1 MTMTHTMECVE
12 SEARRDAVGSIE
24 GSIGRLI
31 RTVRTTLG
39 ENASAFSA
47 DLRPSAYVIMS
58 VIEALHPVPP
68 AAIIEATGF
77 DKSSVSR
84 QLRIL
89 KDAGYI
95 MSAPDPE
102 DRRADLF
109 SPTPDAGE
117 RFAAIRAGNRE
128 RFSAS
133 FDSWSEDEMVTFA
146 QLLDRFIVRGDER

>member
-12 SEARRDAVGSIE
+12 SEARREAVGSIE
-24 GSIGRLI
+24 GAIGRLI
-31 RTVRTTLG
+31 RTVRTTLS

-47 DLRPSAYVIMS
+47 ELRPSAYAIMS
-58 VIEALHPVPP
+58 VIQAMHPVAPS
-68 AAIIEATGF
+68 AIIDATGF

-95 MSAPDPE
+95 TSSPATE

-109 SPTPDAGE
+109 SPTAEAGE
-117 RFAAIRAGNRE
+117 RFAAIRSGNRE

-133 FDSWSEDEMVTFA
+133 FDAWSEEEIVRFA
-146 QLLDRFIVRGDER
+146 QLLDKFIVREDEQ